1 MIGKHAPSA
10 SAPAAGGDGCDDAP
24 VTSPRLRSALDGI
37 PAYKAGQPARVI
49 PGVTPFKLSS
59 NENHHDPLPSVL
71 RATELALREMHRYPD
86 YGSADLV
93 RAISE
98 RFTVPVDHVSVG
110 TGSVG
115 LLQQLVQI
123 TAGPGDGVLFAW
135 RSFEAYPIMTQ
146 IAGATSQRVPLD
158 ADDRHDLGAMLD
170 AIDDRTRLI
179 LICNP
184 NNPTSTAVGRD
195 AIADFIARAPQD
207 VLIVLDEAYT
217 EFVDPRRIPDGLDFY
232 REHPN
237 VAVLRTFSKAYG
249 LAALRVGYCIAHDE
263 VTAAMRKVQVPFG
276 VSTLAQVAAIASLE
290 HEDELLAR
298 VRAIA
303 AERDRV
309 VEALTAAGI
318 HPAQS
323 EANFIWLRLGEST
336 MDFSGACEER
346 GLAVRPFAGEGV
358 RITIGEP
365 EANDRLIAFAAAWR
379 AGA

>member
-1 MIGKHAPSA
+1 MSGKHAPSSPSP
-10 SAPAAGGDGCDDAP
+10 SARVDDWDDAS
-24 VTSPRLRSALDGI
+24 VTSPRLRTALDGI
-37 PAYKAGQPARVI
+37 PSYKAGQPARVI
-49 PGVTPFKLSS
+49 PGITAFKLSS

-71 RATELALREMHRYPD
+71 RATEMALREMHRYPD

-93 RAISE
+93 RALAA
-98 RFTVPVDHVSVG
+98 RFDVPIDHISVG

-115 LLQQLVQI
+115 LLQQLIQI
-123 TAGPGDGVLFAW
+123 TAGPGDGVVFAW

-146 IAGATSQRVPLD
+146 IAGATCQRVPLD
-158 ADDRHDLGAMLD
+158 SDDRHDLNAMLD
-170 AIDDRTRLI
+170 AIDDTTRLI

-184 NNPTSTAVGRD
+184 NNPTSTAVGRE
-195 AIADFIARAPQD
+195 AIADFLAKAPKD
-207 VLIVLDEAYT
+207 VLVVLDEAYT
-217 EFVDPRRIPDGLDFY
+217 EFVNPKRIPDGLDFY
-232 REHPN
+232 RKHPN

-249 LAALRVGYCIAHDE
+249 LAALRVGYCIAHDD

-290 HEDELLAR
+290 HEEELFER
-298 VRAIA
+298 VHAIA

-309 VEALTAAGI
+309 VSALHEAGV

-323 EANFIWLRLGEST
+323 DANFIWLRLGEST
-336 MDFSGACEER
+336 MDFANACEER

-365 EANDRLIAFAAAWR
+365 EANDRLIDFVRTWES
-379 AGA
+379 GA